1 MAQEQPDTAGVGT
14 GALVARRLGSQLL
27 AGPRARSV
35 VEVAQRLLAV
45 QAQDPRG
52 FRLAVRSRSVGLS
65 AADVER
71 ALTVDRSVVV
81 DTLNR
86 GTLHLVPAEDLG
98 WLHALTTP
106 QLLTSSSRRLAQE
119 GVSPGAAERG
129 VAAVE
134 RALGA
139 EGPLDRHAL
148 RERIAAAG
156 VPTAGQALAHVLMLA
171 SLRGLVVRGPV
182 VDGHHAFVLRRDWL
196 GPLGRP
202 WTGDREAALTR
213 LAQRYLA
220 GHGPAGERD
229 LAKWAGIPLGQARRG
244 MRSLGDRIRQV
255 HGGGGLVEL
264 TATAPVPGTGGDGGR
279 DGGGGSAG
287 DGPAD
292 RGPQL
297 LGAFDPLL
305 LGWVDRSPVTG
316 GNTAFVTDN
325 GLFRPFALVEGRA
338 VATWGLAGGAVTL
351 HPFEPLTDDTAA
363 ALAVDA
369 VAVSRFLG

>member
-1 MAQEQPDTAGVGT
+1 MSTDP
-14 GALVARRLGSQLL
+14 LVARRLGSQLL

-35 VEVAQRLLAV
+35 VGVVERLLAV

-52 FRLAVRSRSVGLS
+52 FRLAVRSRSVGLT

-86 GTLHLVPAEDLG
+86 GTLHLVLAEDLG

-106 QLLTSSSRRLAQE
+106 QLLTSCSRRLAQE
-119 GVSPGAAERG
+119 GVSPDAAERG
-129 VAAVE
+129 VAAVG
-134 RALGA
+134 RALTA
-139 EGPLDRHAL
+139 DGPLDRHAL

-156 VPTAGQALAHVLMLA
+156 VPTAGQALAHLLFLV
-171 SLRGLVVRGPV
+171 SLRGLAVRGPV
-182 VDGHHAFVLRRDWL
+182 VAGGPGVQGGHAFVLTRDWL

-202 WTGDREAALTR
+202 WTGDRDAALTR
-213 LAQRYLA
+213 LAQRYLT

-244 MRSLGDRIRQV
+244 LRSLGDRIREV
-255 HGGGGLVEL
+255 DGGVGLVEL
-264 TATAPVPGTGGDGGR
+264 ADTTPGTRPPSPGTLSPGTG
-279 DGGGGSAG
+279 
-287 DGPAD
+287 PPD

-305 LGWVDRSPVTG
+305 LGWVDRSAVTG

-325 GLFRPFALVEGRA
+325 GLFRPFALVAGRA
-338 VATWGLAGGAVTL
+338 VATWGLAGGVVTL
-351 HPFEPLTDDTAA
+351 HPFEPLTDDVAA
-363 ALAVDA
+363 ALAADA
-369 VAVSRFLG
+369 VAVTRFLG